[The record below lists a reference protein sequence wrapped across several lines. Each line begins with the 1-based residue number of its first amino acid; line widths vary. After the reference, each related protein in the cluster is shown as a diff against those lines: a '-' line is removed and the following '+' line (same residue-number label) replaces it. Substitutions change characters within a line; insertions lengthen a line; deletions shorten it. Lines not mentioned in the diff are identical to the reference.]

1 MFFDI
6 SDCIANSAD
15 FFRLVVGDSDTELLL
30 KLKTAVLL
38 HIFSHFCA
46 ILIFLADKKRVM
58 LMSRWEKKEGGKR
71 RFCQNYREKRLNYK
85 EVCLNYK
92 DDSRTSREG

>member
-1 MFFDI
+1 
-6 SDCIANSAD
+6 
-15 FFRLVVGDSDTELLL
+15 
-30 KLKTAVLL
+30 
-38 HIFSHFCA
+38 
-46 ILIFLADKKRVM
+46 M

-92 DDSRTSREG
+92 DDSRTSREGLRNVLPAGCYPSNGGCAYWLFPVARAGCKPAAAASRVNAPALLVV